1 MNRKPW
7 IFALSTVLLATLLT
21 TAACK
26 KKEEAPT
33 TEATTTAAP
42 EPASAPAAPT
52 PSATAT
58 LAGNTSAD
66 VKGTV
71 TFTQTPEG
79 IKVVADL
86 AGVDAAGKHGFHIHE
101 GTECVGD
108 FKSAGG
114 HFNPSA
120 SALHATPPTAP
131 RHNGDLGN
139 FEFAQ
144 GSGHLEIVTT
154 DLSLEGANSVVGHA
168 VILHAKEDD
177 GKTQPTGNAGDR
189 IACGIVTLDGAAAT
203 TATTATTTPAA
214 TTPQ

>member
-1 MNRKPW
+1 MNRKLW
-7 IFALSTVLLATLLT
+7 ILALSTVLSAALLT

-26 KKEEAPT
+26 KKEESPAP
-33 TEATTTAAP
+33 EATTTAAP
-42 EPASAPAAPT
+42 EPAPAAPT

-58 LAGNTSAD
+58 LAGNTYAD

-120 SALHATPPTAP
+120 SALHAIPPTTP

-154 DLSLEGANSVVGHA
+154 DLSLDGANSVVGHA

-189 IACGIVTLDGAAAT
+189 IACGIVTLDGAAAP
-203 TATTATTTPAA
+203 TTATTTAAPAA